1 MPVMATSS
9 GDSSKHS
16 HSKPR
21 LGRGLSS
28 LIHGPAEAIS
38 ADDQSYKHVTGLPP
52 VVPPSPPPTL
62 QAQQAAVPSRPE
74 EIRIDD
80 IAPNPYQPR
89 RQFREE
95 ELSDLTSS
103 IAAQGILQ
111 PLIVARATDG
121 GGVVGGVGVVG
132 EKPFVLIA
140 GERRLRAARQAG
152 LAAVPCIVR
161 QASPQQ
167 MIEWAL
173 VENIQR
179 ADLNPLER
187 AEAYKEYID
196 RFNLTQVQAGERLG
210 QPRTT
215 VANYLRII
223 ELHPDVKQWLAEGT
237 LSFGHAKLLAS
248 LNGNLPKQL
257 RLARKV
263 AKTGLSVRQLEA
275 ILALSSDR
283 PIGSIVTGTARGA
296 GKPPYLRDL
305 EDRLSQKLGTRVLIQ
320 PGRAKH
326 SGRIAIDYYSLEDF
340 DRISA
345 ILGLEAEAQ

>member
-1 MPVMATSS
+1 MSANP
-9 GDSSKHS
+9 GDPLKHA

-28 LIHGPAEAIS
+28 LIPGHAEAIP
-38 ADDQSYKHVTGLPP
+38 ADDQSYQHVTGLPP
-52 VVPPSPPPTL
+52 VAPPATSVAPQVP
-62 QAQQAAVPSRPE
+62 QAAAPSQARPE

-80 IAPNPYQPR
+80 ITPNPYQPR
-89 RQFREE
+89 RQFRPE
-95 ELSDLTSS
+95 ELADLASS

-111 PLIVARATDG
+111 PLIVAQTSG
-121 GGVVGGVGVVG
+121 GAGAVG

-152 LAAVPCIVR
+152 LAAVPCIIR

-210 QPRTT
+210 QPRAT
-215 VANYLRII
+215 VANYLRILD
-223 ELHPDVKQWLAEGT
+223 LHGDVKQLLTDGT

-248 LNGNLPKQL
+248 LNNNLPRQL

-275 ILALSSDR
+275 LLALSSGQ
-283 PIGSIVTGTARGA
+283 PVGIVTGTARGG

-305 EDRLSQKLGTRVLIQ
+305 EDRLSQRLGTRVAIH

-326 SGRIAIDYYSLEDF
+326 SGKIAIDYYSLEDF
-340 DRISA
+340 DRIA
-345 ILGLEAEAQ
+345 AVLGLGADEQ